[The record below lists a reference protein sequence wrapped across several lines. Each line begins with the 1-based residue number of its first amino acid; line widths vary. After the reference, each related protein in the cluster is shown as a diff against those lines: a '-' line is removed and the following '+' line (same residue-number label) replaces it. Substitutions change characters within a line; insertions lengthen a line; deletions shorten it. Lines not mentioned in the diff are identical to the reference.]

1 MATYSSTAEAVGSE
15 QANRDAMFKKVFED
29 RIANLTPDGKKLLQ
43 RIKFV
48 KKDKQLGGSYSQPVV
63 LGMELGITHAGSDEG
78 AFALELPV
86 PGNIKEAVVKGYQM
100 VLRSTISYA
109 QAQRSAGAGEK
120 AFEEAHKHV
129 VGSMLDSLQKRL
141 EIQCLYGGVELAK
154 IVGAP
159 VGNDITLV
167 QSEFAEGI
175 FAGCV
180 GMPIDVYPN
189 GSSTLRLSTVIQ
201 NINTTTRVLTISA
214 STSGA
219 AISTIAANDR
229 IFFKGSF
236 GKEMM
241 GIHAILSNTSTAFNI
256 DASLF
261 DLWKGT
267 LYAPATTSVLSMA
280 IIQSAVAAA
289 VPKGLDSDVIV
300 LCNPG
305 HWDDLLKEQT
315 DLRRHDASYD
325 SSEVKGGAKTI
336 KIYTQAGLAEIVP
349 SIYVKQGYSYV
360 LPLEDWK
367 RVGSTDITFN
377 RPGGEG
383 KFFKDLEA
391 HSGTE
396 LRAYS
401 DQAIFCLRPGRSVLI
416 SNLKVTA

>member
-1 MATYSSTAEAVGSE
+1 
-15 QANRDAMFKKVFED
+15 
-29 RIANLTPDGKKLLQ
+29 
-43 RIKFV
+43 
-48 KKDKQLGGSYSQPVV
+48 
-63 LGMELGITHAGSDEG
+63 
-78 AFALELPV
+78 
-86 PGNIKEAVVKGYQM
+86 
-100 VLRSTISYA
+100 
-109 QAQRSAGAGEK
+109 
-120 AFEEAHKHV
+120 
-129 VGSMLDSLQKRL
+129 
-141 EIQCLYGGVELAK
+141 
-154 IVGAP
+154 
-159 VGNDITLV
+159 
-167 QSEFAEGI
+167 
-175 FAGCV
+175 
-180 GMPIDVYPN
+180 
-189 GSSTLRLSTVIQ
+189 
-201 NINTTTRVLTISA
+201 
-214 STSGA
+214 
-219 AISTIAANDR
+219 
-229 IFFKGSF
+229 
-236 GKEMM
+236 MM

-336 KIYTQAGLAEIVP
+336 KIYTQAGVAEIVP
-349 SIYVKQGYSYV
+349 SIYVKQGYSYI